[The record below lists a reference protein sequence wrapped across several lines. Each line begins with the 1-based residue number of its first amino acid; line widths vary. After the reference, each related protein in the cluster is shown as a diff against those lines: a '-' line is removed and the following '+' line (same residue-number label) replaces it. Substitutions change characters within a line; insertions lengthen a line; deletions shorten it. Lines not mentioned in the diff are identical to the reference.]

1 MTIRTLRLGAAAL
14 ATIALA
20 ACNKAAETPKTDSTA
35 AANATPTVAPAIDS
49 SVKVDTTTPRT
60 TVDSAKP
67 KVDSAKPA
75 PAPAK
80 K

>member
-1 MTIRTLRLGAAAL
+1 MTIRTLRIGAAAL

-20 ACNKAAETPKTDSTA
+20 ACNKATETPKPDSTA
-35 AANATPTVAPAIDS
+35 AANATQTATTPIDS
-49 SVKVDTTTPRT
+49 SLKI
-60 TVDSAKP
+60 DSTAP
-67 KVDSAKPA
+67 KATVDSAKPA